1 MAKRN
6 TLINWKKANGI
17 DDLVNKSVD
26 DSPHEEKHINT
37 GTGFKYVNPTQQ
49 IANEV
54 TEMRRLKKATAIIRK
69 DFKKELQFK
78 YPTHCNE
85 FIDANIFRLTS
96 EKIKEEENLEK
107 DKLRKQK
114 EMNRTM
120 IPLRDGET
128 HTSGKRDSIKD
139 VTIRKTHYKSNS
151 FNPNLFLKYEYYHP
165 GKFIKFDYESH
176 DAWSCCLNDDKNNKV
191 KFNFFIF

>member
-69 DFKKELQFK
+69 DFKKE
-78 YPTHCNE
+78 
-85 FIDANIFRLTS
+85 
-96 EKIKEEENLEK
+96 
-107 DKLRKQK
+107 
-114 EMNRTM
+114 
-120 IPLRDGET
+120 
-128 HTSGKRDSIKD
+128 
-139 VTIRKTHYKSNS
+139 
-151 FNPNLFLKYEYYHP
+151 
-165 GKFIKFDYESH
+165 
-176 DAWSCCLNDDKNNKV
+176 
-191 KFNFFIF
+191 